1 MEIGAFPI
9 DGNFLKRFNIYNV
22 RDPDELLYG
31 AHIASF
37 KKHSKC
43 YVYRPASKGWQTHP
57 RGQVLS
63 AFGMGNTGELD
74 LSYVAGRYGTSIAIV
89 GDGLPYYCLS
99 TMISGRTEYQPAGRA
114 VIEVASERMGLI
126 YRGTP
131 GSRFRTTDNNDR
143 LNIWLSGA
151 SLERRLV
158 ALLGGPLHEPIAFDP
173 AIDWLSA
180 GGQRIRRLIR
190 NLCDE
195 TATPQ
200 PFLGNDLARGSF
212 EDLFFY
218 SLLLVLRHN
227 YSDRLAQ
234 LTRAPAPRIVRRAEA
249 FMHAH
254 AGQSLALHE
263 IAEAAGCSVRSLQT
277 GFRRFRGTTPLAA
290 MRSVRLQAVRQ
301 ALIHGEVAGSLGEL
315 AKRYGFT
322 NRSRFARDYE
332 VAFGQSPVEALGVT
346 RAYSGARGITRPS
359 CDTKPAGCSG

>member
-1 MEIGAFPI
+1 MDIGAFPI
-9 DGNFLKRFNIYNV
+9 DDNFLKQFTIYNV

-43 YVYRPASKGWQTHP
+43 YVYRPESQGWQTHA

-63 AFGMGNTGELD
+63 TFGMGNAGELD

-99 TMISGRTEYQPAGRA
+99 TMISGRTEYQPARLDA
-114 VIEVASERMGLI
+114 VEVASERIGLI
-126 YRGTP
+126 YDGTP
-131 GSRFRTTDNNDR
+131 GSRFRTTDDNDR
-143 LNIWLSGA
+143 LNIWLSAA
-151 SLERRLV
+151 SLEHRLA
-158 ALLGGPLHEPIAFDP
+158 ALLGGPVHEAIAFAP
-173 AIDWLSA
+173 TIDWLSD
-180 GGQRIRRLIR
+180 GGQRIKRLIR
-190 NLCDE
+190 VLCDE
-195 TATPQ
+195 IATQQ
-200 PFLGNDLARGSF
+200 PFMGNDLARRSF
-212 EDLFFY
+212 EDLFLY

-234 LTRAPAPRIVRRAEA
+234 LTRAPAPRTVRRAEA

-254 AGQSLALHE
+254 AGQSVAIHE
-263 IAEAAGCSVRSLQT
+263 IAEAAGCSVRALQL

-301 ALIHGEVAGSLGEL
+301 ALTRGEVGGSLSEL

-322 NRSRFARDYE
+322 NPGRFARYYE
-332 VAFGQSPVEALGVT
+332 AAFGHLPAEALGAT
-346 RAYSGARGITRPS
+346 RAYSGARGNTRPPR
-359 CDTKPAGCSG
+359 DVETAGSS